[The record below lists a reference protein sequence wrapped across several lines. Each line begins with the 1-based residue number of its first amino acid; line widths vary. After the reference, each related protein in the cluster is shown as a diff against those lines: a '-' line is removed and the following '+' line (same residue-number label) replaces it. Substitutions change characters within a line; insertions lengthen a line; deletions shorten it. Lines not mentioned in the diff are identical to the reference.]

1 MEVDLQSRNY
11 TLPMS
16 ALGNLKLETRS
27 WEGTKPG
34 HPFSTILSYQF
45 PQIGGLIAVPSFRW
59 FVALLDVY
67 LVVMMHMF
75 FYVLLTFSVTGA
87 LDPIK
92 KQDGLQIIHS
102 WPKSLHC
109 HEKEF
114 LRKIRP
120 PPLPR
125 RLAPFSMLLERLYS
139 CTSVIWGWCNSD
151 LGRRGR
157 GQGNKIFL
165 GQLNIFS
172 LFLSMVV
179 VKFLLSRFK

>member
-120 PPLPR
+120 PPPPPPSPCPLFNVAGEA
-125 RLAPFSMLLERLYS
+125 LFVHQ
-139 CTSVIWGWCNSD
+139 CD
-151 LGRRGR
+151 LGLMQQWLREEREGT
-157 GQGNKIFL
+157 GE
-165 GQLNIFS
+165 
-172 LFLSMVV
+172 
-179 VKFLLSRFK
+179 